1 MISNTIPFDQKL
13 YSVRYLFLSV
23 TETYLIVS
31 NAVYL
36 RKVHMLCSFWVSWDV
51 TVAYVSV
58 VDSVVHKYILTDF
71 LLIHQLLKKSV
82 ETFTMIMHISIF
94 VYFFA

>member
-1 MISNTIPFDQKL
+1 MISNTIPFDQRL
-13 YSVRYLFLSV
+13 YSVRYLFLSI

-36 RKVHMLCSFWVSWDV
+36 RKVHMLWSFWVSWGI

-58 VDSVVHKYILTDF
+58 VDGVVHKYILTDF
-71 LLIHQLLKKSV
+71 LLIHKLLKKSV
-82 ETFTMIMHISIF
+82 ETFIMIMHISIF
-94 VYFFA
+94 LYFFY